1 MTNDVRS
8 AAFRRTSR
16 RAFLG
21 GAAAL
26 PLGALP
32 LAACG
37 DRTAKDANTIGLA
50 ASGGI
55 FNQVLKRVWIDDFSK
70 QTGVKVNLSPA
81 TSLPMAKLQALAE
94 HPQWDIFELT
104 GPEFEFA
111 IKQDLLLPLDTSI
124 VDVSQLPTQYVKSH
138 GVMYCIFNS
147 CIAWDPRQ
155 IGPGREPQGWADV
168 WDTARRPGK
177 RSLDP
182 VNGGAGV
189 MEIALIADGVPPGR
203 LYPLDVDRAFR
214 SLDRLG
220 QDNIIW
226 STSIEETV
234 QRLISSEVS
243 LASTWPF
250 RVLKANQGG
259 AHIGYNFDQCMVEGE
274 YLCVVKST
282 RNPKACFQ
290 LIDWILKN
298 PAACAEFSRLT
309 HYGSPN
315 LASLKLLP
323 KAVADIIPT
332 NPVLAD
338 KLFPSDDV
346 WWSENLETVATRF
359 KKWQL
364 GIKA

>member
-1 MTNDVRS
+1 
-8 AAFRRTSR
+8 
-16 RAFLG
+16 
-21 GAAAL
+21 
-26 PLGALP
+26 
-32 LAACG
+32 
-37 DRTAKDANTIGLA
+37 
-50 ASGGI
+50 
-55 FNQVLKRVWIDDFSK
+55 
-70 QTGVKVNLSPA
+70 
-81 TSLPMAKLQALAE
+81 MAKLQALAE

-124 VDVSQLPTQYVKSH
+124 VDVSYLPSQYVNPH
-138 GVMYCIFNS
+138 GVMYAIFNS

-155 IGPGREPQGWADV
+155 IGPGLEPQGWADV

-189 MEIALIADGVPPGR
+189 MEIALIADGVPPSR

-226 STSIEETV
+226 SVSIEETV

-243 LASTWPF
+243 LASSWPF
-250 RVLKANQGG
+250 RILKANQGG
-259 AHIGYNFDQCMVEGE
+259 ARIGYNFDQCMVEGE
-274 YLCVVKST
+274 YLCVVRST

-290 LIDWILKN
+290 LIDWILKD
-298 PAACAEFSRLT
+298 PAAAAEFSRLT

-323 KAVADIIPT
+323 KEIADVIPT
-332 NPVLAD
+332 SPALAN

-346 WWSENLETVATRF
+346 WWAQNLETVSARF

-364 GIKA
+364 GIAT